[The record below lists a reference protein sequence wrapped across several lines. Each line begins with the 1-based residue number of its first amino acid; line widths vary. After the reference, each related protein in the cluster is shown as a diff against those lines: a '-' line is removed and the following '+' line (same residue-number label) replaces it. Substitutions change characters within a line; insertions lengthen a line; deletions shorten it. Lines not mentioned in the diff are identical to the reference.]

1 MNKMEQSNTTTF
13 VDNNVRLL
21 DGIKILFND
30 VRLIF
35 AMFQIFV
42 VGFSFGLVGTFCYV
56 LVRER
61 AQNDGR
67 KSGVDLMLCRFVLSV
82 GGITMYYISKNIIQ
96 RYGHFTILISS
107 LFSLAAVFLLYSMV
121 EYATNPI
128 MMWTSMLLAELL
140 RGGTFA
146 VFWSTV
152 LIFID
157 DLSPSG
163 TNAMMVR
170 NKCCFYLCTTV
181 TILGQIKID

>member
-1 MNKMEQSNTTTF
+1 MEESNTTT
-13 VDNNVRLL
+13 VEDNNVRLL
-21 DGIKILFND
+21 DGIKILFNE

-35 AMFQIFV
+35 AMIQILV

-61 AQNDGR
+61 AQRDGR
-67 KSGVDLMLCRFVLSV
+67 TSGIDLMLCRLVLSI
-82 GGITMYYISKNIIQ
+82 GGITMYYMSKNIIH
-96 RYGHFTILISS
+96 RFGHFIILISS
-107 LFSLAAVFLLYSMV
+107 LFSLSAVFLLYSLV
-121 EYATNPI
+121 DYATDPV
-128 MMWTSMLLAELL
+128 MMWASMLLAEFL

-163 TNAMMVR
+163 TNAMMVSKR
-170 NKCCFYLCTTV
+170 RFHLCTYF
-181 TILGQIKID
+181 IW